1 MDLVLMVC
9 LLASP
14 ETCRE
19 EHVAIGYEQADP
31 RMCMAGAVPVIAEWS
46 ETNPDWRVARWKCGR
61 ASRAAALDSKIG
73 AN

>member
-19 EHVAIGYEQADP
+19 EHVAIGYELADP